1 MADPVSIVT
10 LTDPTSAASEAYR
23 TLRMNLQFAS
33 LDRQMRTLLVTSP
46 GASEGKTTTLA
57 NLAVTM
63 AQIDQRVIMVDCDLR
78 RPGLHL
84 LFGIDNERGLTN
96 MVLDDDALAHPPLQ
110 ATAVPGLSLLAS
122 GALPPRPS
130 DLLGS
135 KRMEA
140 VLARLL
146 ELADLVLLDAAP
158 VMTVTDAVML
168 ATKVDE
174 VLLVTS
180 AGVTKREQAQAAIER
195 LKKVNAH
202 IIGTAL
208 TNAAVQSTL
217 HSY

>member
-1 MADPVSIVT
+1 MADPGNIVT
-10 LTDPTSAASEAYR
+10 LTDPSSAASEAYR

-33 LDRQMRTLLVTSP
+33 LDRQIRSLLVTSP

-84 LFGIDNERGLTN
+84 LFGLNNEQGLTN
-96 MVLDDDALAHPPLQ
+96 MVLDDDALANPPLQ
-110 ATAVPGLSLLAS
+110 ATSVPGLSLLAS
-122 GALPPRPS
+122 GELPPRPS
-130 DLLGS
+130 DLLAS

-158 VMTVTDAVML
+158 IMTVTDAVML

-208 TNAAVQSTL
+208 TNADVSSAL